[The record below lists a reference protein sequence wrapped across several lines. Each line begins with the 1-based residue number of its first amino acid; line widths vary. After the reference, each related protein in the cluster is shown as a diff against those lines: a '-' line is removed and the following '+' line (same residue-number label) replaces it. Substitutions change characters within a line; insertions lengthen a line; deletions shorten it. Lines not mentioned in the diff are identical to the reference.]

1 MRSTSVEQVAA
12 KCSFVSAVSAPSRTT
27 QSLRTS
33 GLGCGSH
40 AWGPAVVV
48 AARFLQSCRRVA
60 GTCRRQRNTGSCA
73 ISQTRAEEL
82 CDESGDLAGDL
93 GQRLT
98 TDRQKPTFPE
108 AQKLHVCLLKQGFVR
123 LAGFASPEDASAVR
137 ELYWAAEAQRSG
149 ICPEDSS
156 SWPKGRGQASQR
168 SGRGVLRLTSLPELD
183 ESPVFRRIAEDLQ
196 EALCEMFQ
204 CPLWRVARGR
214 KIVSLLN
221 FPSGAADLSE
231 WDIPHDD
238 WHTDSNTDSSITPS
252 DPTQLFA
259 FLYPERVAPACG
271 GTVMMEG
278 SVCRAQ
284 KLVRDEE
291 SEGTAATGFGKGL
304 KLALATDPWAHA
316 LFSQGRPDE
325 RAAHFMGEGGEG
337 LRVVE
342 LIGSAGDLVLW
353 DPRCLHAVAAN
364 AGSRP
369 RPLIRLSMHRTK

>member
-1 MRSTSVEQVAA
+1 MLVSLSTGSATRIS
-12 KCSFVSAVSAPSRTT
+12 SFVSAVSAPSRTT

-149 ICPEDSS
+149 DSTVS
-156 SWPKGRGQASQR
+156 CETAC
-168 SGRGVLRLTSLPELD
+168 ELSKRD
-183 ESPVFRRIAEDLQ
+183 
-196 EALCEMFQ
+196 
-204 CPLWRVARGR
+204 ARY
-214 KIVSLLN
+214 IY
-221 FPSGAADLSE
+221 
-231 WDIPHDD
+231 I
-238 WHTDSNTDSSITPS
+238 
-252 DPTQLFA
+252 
-259 FLYPERVAPACG
+259 
-271 GTVMMEG
+271 
-278 SVCRAQ
+278 
-284 KLVRDEE
+284 
-291 SEGTAATGFGKGL
+291 
-304 KLALATDPWAHA
+304 
-316 LFSQGRPDE
+316 
-325 RAAHFMGEGGEG
+325 
-337 LRVVE
+337 
-342 LIGSAGDLVLW
+342 
-353 DPRCLHAVAAN
+353 
-364 AGSRP
+364 
-369 RPLIRLSMHRTK
+369 